1 MTVNTETADTV
12 LIITLNRPQ
21 ARNAIN
27 HATGLALSAALDHL
41 ESNPALTAG
50 VLHGAGGH
58 FCSGMDLRAFAAG
71 EDIPIVGEY
80 GLAGLTRRPL
90 TKPLLAAVEGYA
102 VAGGFELALSCDLII
117 AAQSAHF
124 GLPEVKRGL
133 IAGEGGV
140 TRLPQHL
147 PHHIA
152 MELLLT
158 GDPLPAAAAAGY
170 GLVNRVV
177 PDGEALGVA
186 LELAGRIGRNA
197 PLALAAVKQI
207 VRPVV
212 ERDAFAVQDPWYHKV
227 SASMD
232 AREGAVAFS
241 EKREARW
248 RGC

>member
-1 MTVNTETADTV
+1 MTVDTETVHTV
-12 LIITLNRPQ
+12 LVITLNRPQ

-27 HATGLALSAALDHL
+27 HATAVAVSAALDRL
-41 ESNPALTAG
+41 ESDPGLTAA

-58 FCSGMDLRAFAAG
+58 FCAGMDLRAFAAG
-71 EDIPIVGEY
+71 EDIPVIGDH

-90 TKPLLAAVEGYA
+90 TKPILAAVEGYA
-102 VAGGFELALSCDLII
+102 MAGGFELALSCDLII
-117 AAQSAHF
+117 AAQSAQF

-158 GDPLPAAAAAGY
+158 GDPLPATAAASH

-177 PDGEALGVA
+177 PDGEALAVA
-186 LELAGRIGRNA
+186 LELAARISRNA

-207 VRPVV
+207 VRPVL
-212 ERDAFAVQDPWYHKV
+212 ERDAFAIQDPWYHKV
-227 SASMD
+227 SGSMD
-232 AREGAVAFS
+232 AREGAAAFS
-241 EKREARW
+241 EKRAPRW